1 MLALSLYSCTALT
14 CIGLG
19 RSWCISTGTEF
30 FLNRFRWV
38 ACVGTRGRTSLH
50 PLFLSCAFLFLLF
63 FVYLFVFCGSI
74 WHLLPRKYRIYI
86 YILLGCFSLF
96 ASYPDRVCC
105 SFILLWLSD
114 QCLIFIT
121 SLSVS
126 SSCCFCS
133 RGQVR
138 WVELSRVELSWVGL
152 RQLSAHYEDFH
163 WCGIPVCAK
172 KLGSF
177 DLEPVAL
184 QMKDRLLHKSIVTI
198 PTVTNKKVFSTFE
211 EKMNS

>member
-105 SFILLWLSD
+105 SFILLWLSN

-138 WVELSRVELSWVGL
+138 WVELSWVELSRPQAALCSLWRFSLVWHSSVCQEVRILWSGTCSSADE
-152 RQLSAHYEDFH
+152 RQA
-163 WCGIPVCAK
+163 
-172 KLGSF
+172 
-177 DLEPVAL
+177 VA
-184 QMKDRLLHKSIVTI
+184 QVHRYHSHCHQ
-198 PTVTNKKVFSTFE
+198 
-211 EKMNS
+211 